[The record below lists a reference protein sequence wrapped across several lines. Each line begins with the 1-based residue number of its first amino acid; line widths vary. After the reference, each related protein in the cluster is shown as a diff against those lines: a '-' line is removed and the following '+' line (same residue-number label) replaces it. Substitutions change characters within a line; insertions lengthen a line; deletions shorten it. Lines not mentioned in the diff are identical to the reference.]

1 MYVKL
6 QNPKLIFFIFYRCLN
21 SEINPVVPSKI
32 LKRVVLPFA
41 FYSYEIWPSLTIY
54 DIQMLEYTQ
63 RFSSRIF
70 QGLGFSKF
78 SSSLSSISI
87 IGLWTIQVHIDKY
100 QLYFLSRF
108 HWSDQTFLCNQV
120 FRFKSDV
127 HVILKSF
134 CFVFKTVIN
143 C

>member
-1 MYVKL
+1 MSIKSFMDWIVIWYFVCLNFFAQQKL
-6 QNPKLIFFIFYRCLN
+6 KSVSLTERVCKTAKSKIYFLYFIGVYN

-100 QLYFLSRF
+100 QLYF
-108 HWSDQTFLCNQV
+108 
-120 FRFKSDV
+120 
-127 HVILKSF
+127 
-134 CFVFKTVIN
+134 
-143 C
+143 